1 MYPEGRSKHFRG
13 VINTENVLEK
23 KEQED

>member
-1 MYPEGRSKHFRG
+1 MNPEGRSKHFRG
-13 VINTENVLEK
+13 VINTKNVLEK